1 MVTRR
6 GGSGLGESRPLGE
19 QERLLNY
26 LHAYGGLIAL
36 QVLHVR
42 GRLDPARVKAALAW
56 LQTQHPILRAHVR
69 QGEWVYRRVPPFAYR
84 QPYFETEGTSEVP
97 LEVIEDP
104 DPEGWRAVLAKELRT
119 PIRPSKSPRVRV
131 TLVRQSADADLTHI
145 VICADHATL
154 DAQSGNMLSRQLLDY
169 LADPGGAGAKVPL
182 HETLPP
188 PLESGLPRKSGSG
201 SGKYQPALR
210 LPKLKVPEP
219 RRETRVVSY
228 HLGANATAELKAAIK
243 ANRTT
248 LHGAVTAAFLTAM
261 RELHGVSAMTSLTTI
276 DLRRLMKP
284 ALPQETYGCY
294 IDILRIRHDIG
305 DDFWATARDA
315 SFRLITTL
323 AKDQEAASL
332 MKLPGWEVY
341 NKETWPTITHNRRID
356 GLAVTTAGESGL
368 KQQYGPYTL
377 EDVTMAVSLDMFG
390 PSIFAIASERLGGI
404 DFSTG
409 YAADAISDHD
419 ALALNDK
426 AIGMLEAAR

>member
-1 MVTRR
+1 M
-6 GGSGLGESRPLGE
+6 GESRPLGE

-42 GRLDPARVKAALAW
+42 GPLDRAQVKDALAW

-69 QGEWVYRRVPPFAYR
+69 EGEWVYRRVPPFAYR
-84 QPYFETEGTSEVP
+84 QPYFETEGTTEIP
-97 LEVIEDP
+97 LNVVEDP
-104 DPEGWRAVLAKELRT
+104 APDAWRGVLAKELRT
-119 PIRPSKSPRVRV
+119 PIKRGNTPRVRV
-131 TLVRQSADADLTHI
+131 TLVRTSANSDLTHI

-169 LADPGGAGAKVPL
+169 LADPQSAGAKVPV

-188 PLESGLPRKSGSG
+188 PLEAGLPRKSNSG
-201 SGKYQPALR
+201 GGKYQPALR
-210 LPKLKVPEP
+210 LPKLKVPQP
-219 RRETRVVSY
+219 KRETRVVSY
-228 HLGANATAELKAAIK
+228 HLGANATAALKAAIK
-243 ANRTT
+243 VNRTT

-261 RELHGVSAMTSLTTI
+261 RERHGVLAMTSLTTI

-294 IDILRIRHDIG
+294 IDILRTRHDIG
-305 DDFWATARDA
+305 DDFWDTARDA
-315 SFRLITTL
+315 SFRLITAL
-323 AKDQEAASL
+323 AKDQEAASI

-341 NKETWPTITHNRRID
+341 NKETWPTLTHNRRID

-368 KQQYGPYTL
+368 QQQYGPYTL

-409 YAADAISDHD
+409 YAADAMSADD
-419 ALALNDK
+419 ARALSERALA
-426 AIGMLEAAR
+426 ILETAR

>member
-1 MVTRR
+1 M
-6 GGSGLGESRPLGE
+6 GESRPLGE

-42 GRLDPARVKAALAW
+42 GRLEPAQARDALAW

-69 QGEWVYRRVPPFAYR
+69 EGEWVFRNVPPFAYR
-84 QPYFETEGTSEVP
+84 QPYFDTDGTTEIP
-97 LEVIEDP
+97 LSVVDDP
-104 DPEGWRAVLAKELRT
+104 DPAAWRAVLARELRA
-119 PIRPSKSPRVRV
+119 PIKRGKTPRVRV

-154 DAQSGNMLSRQLLDY
+154 DAQSGNMLSRQLLEF
-169 LADPGGAGAKVPL
+169 LADPVAAAAKVPV
-182 HETLPP
+182 HESLPP
-188 PLESGLPRKSGSG
+188 PLESGLPSKSGSG
-201 SGKYQPALR
+201 SGKYEPALR
-210 LPKLKVPEP
+210 LPKLKVPAP
-219 RRETRVVSY
+219 KRETRVIAH
-228 HLGANATAELKAAIK
+228 HLGANATAALKAAIK

-261 RELHGVSAMTSLTTI
+261 REIHGVSAMTSLTTV

-294 IDILRIRHDIG
+294 IDILRTRHDPVG
-305 DDFWATARDA
+305 DFWATARDA

-323 AKDQEAASL
+323 AKGQDAASI

-341 NKETWPTITHNRRID
+341 NKETWPTLTHNRRID

-368 KQQYGPYTL
+368 RQQYGPYTL

-390 PSIFAIASERLGGI
+390 PSIFVIASERLGGI
-404 DFSTG
+404 DLSTG
-409 YAADAISDHD
+409 YAADAMSDD
-419 ALALNDK
+419 AAGALADRSM
-426 AIGMLEAAR
+426 AILEAAR